1 MDERQAR
8 ISKLSERFST
18 NARKPKAGARER
30 ERRSFY
36 LDVAVTTRLDEELKA
51 FNHRNFPATVSKS
64 VFLETLLEY
73 SLDNLDAVQARI
85 TNATPAEDNKPQ

>member
-1 MDERQAR
+1 MDDRQGR
-8 ISKLSERFST
+8 IAKLSERFT
-18 NARKPKAGARER
+18 ANARKPKPGTRER

-36 LDVAVTTRLDEELKA
+36 LDVAVITRLDEELKA

-73 SLDNLDAVQARI
+73 GLNNLDAIRARI
-85 TNATPAEDNKPQ
+85 VTETAETERTS

>member
-1 MDERQAR
+1 MDDRQTR
-8 ISKLSERFST
+8 ISKLSERFT
-18 NARKPKAGARER
+18 ANARKPKPGARER

-36 LDVAVTTRLDEELKA
+36 LDVAVMTRLDEELKA

-73 SLDNLDAVQARI
+73 GLNNLDVIRAHIV
-85 TNATPAEDNKPQ
+85 TEATEAKGTA

>member
-1 MDERQAR
+1 MEDRQAR
-8 ISKLSERFST
+8 ISKLSERFT
-18 NARKPKAGARER
+18 ANARKPKPGARER

-36 LDVAVTTRLDEELKA
+36 LDVAVITRLDEELKA

-73 SLDNLDAVQARI
+73 GLEHLDAIRDKI
-85 TNATPAEDNKPQ
+85 TDNTPVKSNKSD